1 MDGGSK
7 RQSAADDPL
16 AELGRRIRSLVNALP
31 TEEELKAK
39 RIRLP
44 KSAVPLEGHSL
55 DKRLREIDDRP
66 LDTRLMA
73 QLLGRHEETIRR
85 RVKTGMPHSYE
96 GRNLRFFGP
105 QVADWLLERSEA
117 RKRSILSRKI
127 SQAGMT
133 SAPTLRRGDGNDQSS
148 RLAENGKVA
157 HERDEP
163 AVRAGEKRLF
173 CGVSPLLKHNPTP
186 TQKGRN

>member
-1 MDGGSK
+1 MEIASK
-7 RQSAADDPL
+7 TRPAADDPL
-16 AELGRRIRSLVNALP
+16 TDLGRRIRSLVNSLP

-44 KSAVPLEGHSL
+44 KSAVPLNGPSL

-66 LDTRLMA
+66 LDTRLLG

-85 RVKTGMPHSYE
+85 RVKSGMPHFYE

-117 RKRSILSRKI
+117 RKRWILSRRI
-127 SQAGMT
+127 AQAGTT
-133 SAPTLRRGDGNDQSS
+133 SAPNQS
-148 RLAENGKVA
+148 LGKV
-157 HERDEP
+157 
-163 AVRAGEKRLF
+163 EK
-173 CGVSPLLKHNPTP
+173 K
-186 TQKGRN
+186 K